1 MLKTC
6 PNILE
11 NLYSPNIH
19 HTVSPCKGLEGK
31 EQDLM
36 SWYATE
42 SSIVL
47 DND

>member
-1 MLKTC
+1 MFLKTRKF
-6 PNILE
+6 
-11 NLYSPNIH
+11 Y